1 MATDKN
7 LASFEFCLVEH
18 NTTKY
23 GIILLLL
30 LLLATSLQSL
40 LALIESLP

>member
-30 LLLATSLQSL
+30 LATSLQSL

>member
-23 GIILLLL
+23 GIIILLLL
-30 LLLATSLQSL
+30 LLLASVYSHCWL
-40 LALIESLP
+40 

>member
-7 LASFEFCLVEH
+7 LASFEFCLVEYS
-18 NTTKY
+18 TTKY
-23 GIILLLL
+23 GIIILL